1 MSKGN
6 SPPPAPDPNVVA
18 NAQTGTNISTG
29 IANATLNHT
38 GQNNPFYSTN
48 YTQNGGYTD
57 PKTGMFVPSYNQ
69 NFKLGDLGQA
79 LLTQANGSATKPLD
93 FSGADNDYLRGGPQ
107 ALDDKTS
114 DAYYAHSKGFLDP
127 EWEQKSRDLQD
138 QLSRQG
144 IPVGSDAYNNAMKQ
158 HDNARTQAYDAA
170 RSGATAAG
178 ASGAS
183 NMFGMALQGQQQNI
197 AQQQTAQQN
206 PLKLLGSVIGGGGTA

>member
-1 MSKGN
+1 MAFSSP
-6 SPPPAPDPNVVA
+6 SPPPAPDPVKVA
-18 NAQTGTNISTG
+18 QAQTGTNIDT
-29 IANATLNHT
+29 AVAQTNLNHT

-57 PKTGMFVPSYNQ
+57 PTTGKFIPSYTQ
-69 NFKLGDLGQA
+69 NFDLGSLGQT
-79 LLTQANGSATKPLD
+79 LLGQANGSAVKPLD
-93 FSGADNDYLRGGPQ
+93 FSGANNDYINAGPQ

-127 EWEQKSRDLQD
+127 EWEQKSRNLED

-170 RSGATAAG
+170 RTGATAAG
-178 ASGAS
+178 ASGANS
-183 NMFGMALQGQQQNI
+183 MFGMALQGQQQNI

-206 PLKLLGSVIGGGGTA
+206 PLKLLGQVIGGGA